1 MPEAGRNHARQP
13 RTARG
18 GAVTNPPLGRR
29 VRVPHLRS
37 LFHDL
42 FCVAADVLR
51 PGGRMILTNPFQMDS
66 PTDLLRLQSRQVV
79 DLGGFDGQ
87 LEVYKKASPRTPDG
101 QK

>member
-1 MPEAGRNHARQP
+1 
-13 RTARG
+13 
-18 GAVTNPPLGRR
+18 
-29 VRVPHLRS
+29 
-37 LFHDL
+37 
-42 FCVAADVLR
+42 
-51 PGGRMILTNPFQMDS
+51 MILTNPFQMDS